1 MRRRPPNATRT
12 DTLLPYTTL
21 FRSRGDERIG
31 AVIDIEQHAL
41 RAFEQDALARR
52 PRIAQHPPGR
62 LCERQ
67 YERRD
72 LAQFPE
78 QPRAI
83 DRRLAEPGA
92 PRVVVG
98 GQAIE
103 LGIEIRSEE
112 RRGGKEGVSTCR
124 FRGSTFS

>member
-31 AVIDIEQHAL
+31 AVIDSEQHAL

-78 QPRAI
+78 QPRAS
-83 DRRLAEPGA
+83 DRRLAETGTQ
-92 PRVVVG
+92 RGVVG
-98 GQAIE
+98 GQEIE
-103 LGIEIRSEE
+103 LGIGSGEM
-112 RRGGKEGVSTCR
+112 RGKDKPDR
-124 FRGSTFS
+124 APAAL